1 MNKACL
7 VKGVNVS
14 RIQSESLKV
23 NLSGPLSLSI
33 FSSVEKPRTCPLD
46 CKSSPKKLF
55 YDVARKEKK
64 KKKKKLVAR
73 GSSSY
78 KLEIFWHWNWAWIR
92 EYLCFRIYLTQYFI
106 HWPRTVGSAK
116 RFSIIGFSHWLQE
129 IERWIHYFSFPA
141 NRRIY

>member
-73 GSSSY
+73 GSIGRMQLPSREEDKLKKQENLESSILGHV
-78 KLEIFWHWNWAWIR
+78 KLGYNHDFHSW
-92 EYLCFRIYLTQYFI
+92 LSFI
-106 HWPRTVGSAK
+106 IN
-116 RFSIIGFSHWLQE
+116 FFLLLL
-129 IERWIHYFSFPA
+129 A
-141 NRRIY
+141 NLY